1 MLWPWPV
8 SRDRARRV
16 RRGQQEQGGDPGP
29 GIRDAG
35 EGPGGR
41 RDLSVLGHRRARRR
55 GRYRFSVTRPADA
68 APKLTLRETT
78 WRLAICRFAADS
90 PLPAWV
96 LHASAEFWSITRTP
110 HELSVV
116 CSEDDLP
123 PAVEQGVE
131 RDWRAFAVVGPL
143 PFGLTGVVS
152 GLTAPLAA
160 AGIPVF
166 VLSTYDTDYVLVKAV
181 DFVNAHGILAGR
193 FTMTR

>member
-1 MLWPWPV
+1 
-8 SRDRARRV
+8 
-16 RRGQQEQGGDPGP
+16 
-29 GIRDAG
+29 
-35 EGPGGR
+35 
-41 RDLSVLGHRRARRR
+41 
-55 GRYRFSVTRPADA
+55 VTPPAA
-68 APKLTLRETT
+68 APPPRLKLREAP
-78 WRLAICRFAADS
+78 WRLAICRFASDA

-96 LHASAEFWSITRTP
+96 LHAAAEFWSITRTP

-123 PAVEQGVE
+123 PSVDENVE

-160 AGIPVF
+160 AGVPVF

-181 DFVNAHGILAGR
+181 DFVRSHGVLAGAHEILR
-193 FTMTR
+193 

>member
-1 MLWPWPV
+1 
-8 SRDRARRV
+8 
-16 RRGQQEQGGDPGP
+16 
-29 GIRDAG
+29 
-35 EGPGGR
+35 
-41 RDLSVLGHRRARRR
+41 
-55 GRYRFSVTRPADA
+55 VTRPAA
-68 APKLTLRETT
+68 SPPPPGNPPPLRLRLRETP
-78 WRLAICRFAADS
+78 WRLAICRFPPDT

-110 HELSVV
+110 QELSVV

-123 PAVEQGVE
+123 PSVAEQVE

-160 AGIPVF
+160 AGVPVF

-181 DFVNAHGILAGR
+181 DFVKAHGVLSGLHEIVR
-193 FTMTR
+193 